1 MSLIYNRAVQEPGKL
16 NQYEAFSPEVYGE
29 TGFDIIDQMLT
40 RVPLSANDI
49 FLDLGSGKRTKA
61 FIFRTTLENI
71 PKLNL
76 NLLLKKKG
84 VGNVVLHVAAVSNCK
99 TCYGFE
105 KAECPA
111 KYAELME
118 KEFVF
123 WMNFFGK
130 SYSNFKIYKADF
142 LSDEESVL
150 VDSPPKNST
159 MNEYV
164 REIINEAK
172 LVFVNNYAF
181 GAEVDHQL
189 KLRFCNMTE
198 GAFII
203 SSKPFCPLNFRI
215 NSRNLNDIGTI
226 INFSDFEP
234 LSGHVSWTDK
244 IINYY
249 IQKIDRTLLEKY
261 FEKRKNPLA
270 ICVGKKDDETSS
282 SINNNQATVR
292 SWNKLK
298 Y

>member
-1 MSLIYNRAVQEPGKL
+1 MQQLCDSFNKWSTQNLTQVPVAKTRCSKKLIKYLMSLIYNRAVQEPGKL

-29 TGFDIIDQMLT
+29 TGFDIIDQMLN
-40 RVPLSANDI
+40 RVPLGKNDI
-49 FLDLGSGKRTKA
+49 FLDLGS
-61 FIFRTTLENI
+61 
-71 PKLNL
+71 
-76 NLLLKKKG
+76 G
-84 VGNVVLHVAAVSNCK
+84 VGNVVLHVAAISNCK
-99 TCYGFE
+99 ICYGFE
-105 KAECPA
+105 KAEWPA
-111 KYAELME
+111 KYAQLME

-123 WMNFFGK
+123 WMDFFGK
-130 SYSNFKIYKADF
+130 SYSDFKIYKADF
-142 LSDEESVL
+142 LSDEESVV
-150 VDSPPKNST
+150 VDGMQPRRTTT

-164 REIINEAK
+164 KEIVNEAK

-226 INFSDFEP
+226 INFSVFEP

-249 IQKIDRTLLEKY
+249 FQKIGTILR
-261 FEKRKNPLA
+261 
-270 ICVGKKDDETSS
+270 
-282 SINNNQATVR
+282 NN
-292 SWNKLK
+292 
-298 Y
+298 